1 MPPCCRTT
9 FSEGGYNPL
18 SLSRDASQ
26 DGCSPFETLYQSA
39 DIPAIRGKLDM
50 YPQQGYA
57 DIVIKRVLLGKRAR
71 KQLKKV
77 PKYVAEKL
85 AGWVSTVEEMGVE
98 DARKIP
104 GYHDE
109 PLLGARKGQ
118 RSIRLSI
125 SYRAIYEIEKDIRDG
140 DEPVEFVSVNEVTKH
155 EY

>member
-1 MPPCCRTT
+1 
-9 FSEGGYNPL
+9 
-18 SLSRDASQ
+18 
-26 DGCSPFETLYQSA
+26 
-39 DIPAIRGKLDM
+39 M

-125 SYRAIYEIEKDIRDG
+125 SYRAIYEIEKDTRDG
-140 DEPVEFVSVNEVTKH
+140 DEPVEFVSVNEVIKH